1 MGCLGG
7 LGMLLKSELH
17 GSQTETGPP
26 GLKQDAYSLQFDN
39 CMFLEWVCKALIDPI
54 LKEVESPCAT

>member
-26 GLKQDAYSLQFDN
+26 GLKRDTYSLQFEN
-39 CMFLEWVCKALIDPI
+39 CKFLEWVCTALLDPI
-54 LKEVESPCAT
+54 LKEAISPCAT